1 MRVSV
6 RRAAEN
12 EIGKSMSSAIVMP
25 KVGLTMTE
33 GKIVEW
39 KKGVGQRV
47 EKGET
52 VFVFETEKVSFD
64 VEAAHSGYLVNI
76 IVAEGETV
84 PVGAEVGFLSDS
96 QGGDA
101 TASQSG
107 KAAAQA
113 AVASAAAAVAAPVE
127 STSRPSGKV
136 RATPLARRIART
148 NGLDLAQIAAANVS
162 ARLKKVDVEAFLA
175 RKAAPPL
182 APAPALSTSDVAVSA
197 QDSDGRL
204 VKLTSM
210 REIIA
215 RKMLAST
222 TEAAQAYM
230 VVSVDAGNL
239 VEARQRL
246 VPSIEKQTGIRPT
259 LTDLLAKIVAVAIA
273 RHPVM
278 NTRWTPDGIVWLDAI
293 HMGIATALEDGLV
306 VPVITDIGAKK
317 LSAITVERHGLIAR
331 AREGKLPPEQMRG
344 GTFTI
349 SSLGMFGVEE
359 FSAIINQPESAILAV
374 GAIVDT
380 PVARDGIVVIRP
392 IMKLTLTYDHR
403 IIDGAKA
410 AAFVVTLKD
419 VIEEPLLA
427 LA

>member
-1 MRVSV
+1 
-6 RRAAEN
+6 
-12 EIGKSMSSAIVMP
+12 MSSAIVMP

-39 KKGVGQRV
+39 KKAIGERV

-64 VEAAHSGYLVNI
+64 VEAALSGYIVSI
-76 IVAEGETV
+76 IVDEGETV
-84 PVGAEVGFLSDS
+84 PVGTEVAILADS
-96 QGGDA
+96 PSGDA
-101 TASQSG
+101 SARPAS
-107 KAAAQA
+107 AVAQA
-113 AVASAAAAVAAPVE
+113 AGPAAVTATAAPVAE
-127 STSRPSGKV
+127 MLRPSGKI

-148 NGLDLAQIAAANVS
+148 NGLDLTEIAAVGNLP
-162 ARLKKVDVEAFLA
+162 RLKRIDVEAFLA

-182 APAPALSTSDVAVSA
+182 APAAAPPPPASEPPAAVHGA
-197 QDSDGRL
+197 DGRL

-222 TEAAQAYM
+222 VEAAQAYM

-239 VEARQRL
+239 AEARQRL
-246 VPSIEKQTGIRPT
+246 VPSIEKQTGVRPT
-259 LTDLLAKIVAVAIA
+259 LTDLLAKIVSVAIA
-273 RHPVM
+273 RHPIV

-293 HMGIATALEDGLV
+293 HMGIATAVDDGLV
-306 VPVITDIGAKK
+306 VPVISDIGSKK
-317 LSAITVERHGLIAR
+317 LSAIATERNELIALAR
-331 AREGKLPPEQMRG
+331 AGKLPPERMRG
-344 GTFTI
+344 STFTI

-374 GAIVDT
+374 GAIIDT
-380 PVARDGIVVIRP
+380 PVARDGAVVIRP

-403 IIDGAKA
+403 VIDGAKA
-410 AAFVVTLKD
+410 AAFVATLKD

>member
-1 MRVSV
+1 
-6 RRAAEN
+6 
-12 EIGKSMSSAIVMP
+12 MSSAIVMP

-39 KKGVGQRV
+39 KKAVGDRV

-64 VEAAHSGYLVNI
+64 VEAPKSGFLTKIVVN
-76 IVAEGETV
+76 EGETV
-84 PVGAEVGFLSDS
+84 PVGTEVALLDETT
-96 QGGDA
+96 GGNNGA
-101 TASQSG
+101 QPAQ
-107 KAAAQA
+107 AAPAVAAQA
-113 AVASAAAAVAAPVE
+113 VPSPASAPVAAAEPRMAA
-127 STSRPSGKV
+127 SKV
-136 RATPLARRIART
+136 RATPLARRIAKT
-148 NGLDLAQIAAANVS
+148 HGIDLAQVAAACPS
-162 ARLKKVDVEAFLA
+162 ERLTRLDVESFLA
-175 RKAAPPL
+175 AHT
-182 APAPALSTSDVAVSA
+182 PAGQSRPQPAVEPIA
-197 QDSDGRL
+197 QHAQGRI
-204 VKLTSM
+204 VKLSSM

-215 RKMLAST
+215 RKMLASKV
-222 TEAAQAYM
+222 EAAQAYM

-239 VEARQRL
+239 IDARQRL
-246 VPSIEKQTGIRPT
+246 MPSIEKQTGVRPT

-278 NTRWTPDGIVWLDAI
+278 NTRWTPEGILWIDPI
-293 HMGIATALEDGLV
+293 HMGIATALDDGLV
-306 VPVITDIGAKK
+306 VPVIADIGTKK
-317 LSAITVERHGLIAR
+317 LSEIAVERNGLIAR
-331 AREGKLPPEQMRG
+331 ARAGKLPPEQMRG

-380 PVARDGIVVIRP
+380 PVARDGAVVVRP
-392 IMKLTLTYDHR
+392 VMKLTLTYDHR

-410 AAFVVTLKD
+410 AAFIATLKD
-419 VIEEPLLA
+419 VVEEPLLA

>member
-1 MRVSV
+1 
-6 RRAAEN
+6 
-12 EIGKSMSSAIVMP
+12 MSSAIVMP

-47 EKGET
+47 AKGET
-52 VFVFETEKVSFD
+52 IFVFETEKVSFD
-64 VEAAHSGYLVNI
+64 VEAAHSGYLINI
-76 IVAEGETV
+76 IVGEGETV

-101 TASQSG
+101 TASQSA
-107 KAAAQA
+107 KAAAPADVA
-113 AVASAAAAVAAPVE
+113 AVAVAASVAAPA
-127 STSRPSGKV
+127 RPSGKV

-148 NGLDLAQIAAANVS
+148 NGLDLAQIAAANDS

-182 APAPALSTSDVAVSA
+182 APAQAPSTSAVAVPA
-197 QDSDGRL
+197 QHSDGRM

-239 VEARQRL
+239 VDARQRL

-259 LTDLLAKIVAVAIA
+259 LTDLLAKIVSVAIA

-278 NTRWTPDGIVWLDAI
+278 NTRWTPEGIIWLDAI

-344 GTFTI
+344 STFTI

-380 PVARDGIVVIRP
+380 PVVRDGVVVIRP
-392 IMKLTLTYDHR
+392 ILKLTLTYDHR
-403 IIDGAKA
+403 VIDGAKA
-410 AAFVVTLKD
+410 AAFVVSLKD

>member
-1 MRVSV
+1 
-6 RRAAEN
+6 
-12 EIGKSMSSAIVMP
+12 MSSAIVMP

-52 VFVFETEKVSFD
+52 IFVFETEKVSFD
-64 VEAAHSGYLVNI
+64 VEAAFSGYLVKI
-76 IVAEGETV
+76 AVGEGETV
-84 PVGAEVGFLSDS
+84 PVGAEVGVVADS
-96 QGGDA
+96 PGGDA
-101 TASQSG
+101 AASQPA
-107 KAAAQA
+107 KAAAE
-113 AVASAAAAVAAPVE
+113 ASAPGVAAAAATIE
-127 STSRPSGKV
+127 STQRPSGKV

-148 NGLDLAQIAAANVS
+148 NGLDLAQIAATKDL

-175 RKAAPPL
+175 SRASPPL
-182 APAPALSTSDVAVSA
+182 APVSAPSASAAAAPAQESMQGGA
-197 QDSDGRL
+197 DGRL

-215 RKMLAST
+215 RKMLASKV
-222 TEAAQAYM
+222 EAAQAYM
-230 VVSVDAGNL
+230 VVSADAGNL
-239 VEARQRL
+239 VDARQRL
-246 VPSIEKQTGIRPT
+246 TPSLEKQTGIRPT
-259 LTDLLAKIVAVAIA
+259 LTDLLAKIVSVAIA

-306 VPVITDIGAKK
+306 VPVISDIGSKK
-317 LSAITVERHGLIAR
+317 LSAISVERHDLITR
-331 AREGKLPPEQMRG
+331 ARDGKLPPEQMRG

-374 GAIVDT
+374 GAIIDT
-380 PVARDGIVVIRP
+380 PVARNGAVFIRP

-410 AAFVVTLKD
+410 AAFIATLKD